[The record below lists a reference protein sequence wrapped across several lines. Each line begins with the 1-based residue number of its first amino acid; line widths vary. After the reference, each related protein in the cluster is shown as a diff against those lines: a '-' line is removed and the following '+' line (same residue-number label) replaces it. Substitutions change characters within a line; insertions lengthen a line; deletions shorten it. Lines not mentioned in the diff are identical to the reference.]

1 MRRTFLAVCLLLIAT
16 GPALAQRD
24 FSDVEM
30 KTQPVAGSVYMIVG
44 AGGNIGVSAG
54 DDGIL
59 IVDDQF
65 KPLADKI
72 RAALA
77 GINKGDLKYVLNTHY
92 HGDHTGSNEVWLWVF
107 LRWPPSLLTW
117 DILFLVPVPW
127 IGPVLAPLIISV
139 CLVGG
144 SMVMM
149 FCRARGHKLRFPL
162 WHWGLAVV
170 GGLVVLLSFTW
181 DWRTVL
187 EGRMPPPF
195 RWWSFGTGVGMGLAA
210 FALGL
215 RSISSSLTKRSSTH

>member
-1 MRRTFLAVCLLLIAT
+1 MISKGRLAWVAVFAVTMAFLESAVVVYLREIFYPDGFSFPIVLIPEALGAIEIGREASTMVMLLAVAFLAGKDRWERFLVFS
-16 GPALAQRD
+16 LA
-24 FSDVEM
+24 F
-30 KTQPVAGSVYMIVG
+30 
-44 AGGNIGVSAG
+44 
-54 DDGIL
+54 GIWD
-59 IVDDQF
+59 IF
-65 KPLADKI
+65 
-72 RAALA
+72 
-77 GINKGDLKYVLNTHY
+77 YY
-92 HGDHTGSNEVWLWVF
+92 VWLWVF

-144 SMVMM
+144 SMVLM

-195 RWWSFGTGVGMGLAA
+195 RWWSFGTGVGIGLVA

-215 RSISSSLTKRSSTH
+215 RSISSSLSKRSSTH